1 MITKFFQQ
9 FEAPS
14 GEGASAMES
23 DGSGDGEGGGAGS
36 GGIGSGDRVPGDG
49 GGRDGDEGGRCGELA
64 RGLVVIVLDA
74 LGPGDTVEADSQIR
88 QDRVK
93 GIGDDGVVCGYQ
105 GFGAEVLDQEG
116 VGHLAVAQDLGG
128 GDGFGDGQ
136 LGSGGAGDR
145 LAGGGGSAEGIAGF
159 YCLLFLKD
167 DAGRAQ
173 AQYGT
178 GLLIL
183 FAAVFFFGFLLIQ
196 FIFGLLNLRAS
207 AATTEAYQQATA
219 SEKTLEKK
227 VWLVLGLPVVF
238 AILPAIMFL
247 RVEHIPADGTVYQ
260 FVKGKQIS
268 YEGGGK
274 IRRGDNGCLLAQDK
288 ETIVLD
294 PSVIYFDGEEK
305 LVFSSVCSV
314 VQPTVQLSNRIQ
326 PMSILEKSGDSYSV
340 IYDKKTIGLEDFFFF
355 DGKDTYYFPA
365 GTLLE
370 WEDESYLTQSIC
382 MVTAKYGQSIVL
394 YDLAE
399 RNYRE
404 IPAESGYC
412 TALLADRTSVNLST
426 DIIYRENGQEQMLF
440 MQPSLLTDLE

>member
-1 MITKFFQQ
+1 MTF
-9 FEAPS
+9 
-14 GEGASAMES
+14 
-23 DGSGDGEGGGAGS
+23 
-36 GGIGSGDRVPGDG
+36 DRVEVFSDIGILLG
-49 GGRDGDEGGRCGELA
+49 CLIA
-64 RGLVVIVLDA
+64 GLVLVSVATTLCLRSFRLDHPLLGWLAVFLNTGKRERILFVVLVCRLCVATAFLFESEFMAVPLFAYLLLCIVLYA
-74 LGPGDTVEADSQIR
+74 LSGIVKYILFDLCCSVE
-88 QDRVK
+88 
-93 GIGDDGVVCGYQ
+93 VV
-105 GFGAEVLDQEG
+105 
-116 VGHLAVAQDLGG
+116 
-128 GDGFGDGQ
+128 
-136 LGSGGAGDR
+136 
-145 LAGGGGSAEGIAGF
+145 AGF
-159 YCLLFLKD
+159 YCLLYLKGE
-167 DAGRAQ
+167 AGRAQ

-183 FAAVFFFGFLLIQ
+183 FAAVFFFGFLMIQ
-196 FIFGLLNLRAS
+196 FIFGLLNLRAP

-247 RVEHIPADGTVYQ
+247 RVEHIQADGTVYQ
-260 FVKGKQIS
+260 FVKGKQIC

-340 IYDKKTIGLEDFFFF
+340 IYDKKTIELEDFFFF
-355 DGKDTYYFPA
+355 DGKDTYYFPS

>member
-1 MITKFFQQ
+1 MTF
-9 FEAPS
+9 
-14 GEGASAMES
+14 
-23 DGSGDGEGGGAGS
+23 
-36 GGIGSGDRVPGDG
+36 DRVEVFSDIGILLG
-49 GGRDGDEGGRCGELA
+49 CLIA
-64 RGLVVIVLDA
+64 GLVLVSVATTLCLRSFRLDHPLLGWLAVFLNTGKRERILFVVLLCRLCVAAAFLFESEFMAVPLFAYLLLCIVLYA
-74 LGPGDTVEADSQIR
+74 LSGIVKYILFDLCCSVE
-88 QDRVK
+88 
-93 GIGDDGVVCGYQ
+93 VV
-105 GFGAEVLDQEG
+105 
-116 VGHLAVAQDLGG
+116 
-128 GDGFGDGQ
+128 
-136 LGSGGAGDR
+136 
-145 LAGGGGSAEGIAGF
+145 AGF
-159 YCLLFLKD
+159 YCLLYLKGE
-167 DAGRAQ
+167 AGRAQ

-183 FAAVFFFGFLLIQ
+183 FAAVFFFGFLMIQ

-207 AATTEAYQQATA
+207 ATTMEAYQQATA

-227 VWLVLGLPVVF
+227 VWLVLGLPIVF

-247 RVEHIPADGTVYQ
+247 RVEHIQADGTVYQ

-394 YDLAE
+394 YDLSE